1 MIIVSKK
8 WKLQS
13 CGTQSKWHNLVTDLY
28 YKADDKKSYGG
39 CEGLAE
45 TICSDLLDKSN
56 IGLHAHYRP
65 VQIQAGLNTFRG
77 CESPNFREDGDR
89 FLTGTNIISRTNFD
103 PERLRKEQPTEQ
115 TIREFIQLAKEK
127 TDGYDISTFLCKL
140 LEFDQLVLNTDR
152 NLGNISLLQK
162 PDGRYLPIVFDN
174 GRSFLTNELV
184 QHPNLS
190 MEAISNLAFSVPF
203 SKTHSLQVNAIEQ
216 ICGVSS
222 LFRTKYTLEDLDV
235 SFGKCSKIYP
245 KDLIE
250 RVRSLFLYQ
259 MEQHPEYFLT
269 AERERLCKEYID
281 LVRNQCPGFSVKEET
296 DTSEPLLCK
305 GSELKTEGRTSEPS
319 LCDDEELKTEG
330 RTSGFPLGDLRFTWE
345 KDRRIQYTLSIPTK
359 KFFSLS
365 EGLAFPLTPPEQ
377 INGTDREEIQCFL
390 TTIREFLT
398 EEKEKE
404 IELER

>member
-1 MIIVSKK
+1 MIIVSNK

-13 CGTQSKWHNLVTDLY
+13 LGTQPKWHNLVTDLY
-28 YKADDKKSYGG
+28 YKADDKKSFGG

-45 TICSDLLDKSN
+45 TICSDLLDQSN

-65 VQIQAGLNTFRG
+65 VRIRVGLSTFRG

-89 FLTGTNIISRTNFD
+89 FLTGTDIIDGANDGANFD

-115 TIREFIQLAKEK
+115 TIREFIQLAKEE
-127 TDGYDISTFLCKL
+127 TNGYDISTFLCKL

-152 NLGNISLLQK
+152 NFGNISLLHK

-174 GRSFLTNELV
+174 GRAFLTNELL
-184 QHPNLS
+184 QHPDLP

-203 SKTHSLQVNAIEQ
+203 SKTHSLQVSAIEQ

-235 SFGKCSKIYP
+235 SFSKCSKIYP

-281 LVRNQCPGFSVKEET
+281 LVQNQCPGFSVKEET
-296 DTSEPLLCK
+296 DTS
-305 GSELKTEGRTSEPS
+305 
-319 LCDDEELKTEG
+319 
-330 RTSGFPLGDLRFTWE
+330 GFPLGDLLFTWK

-359 KFFSLS
+359 KFLSLS

-377 INGTDREEIQCFL
+377 IHGTDREEIQDFL
-390 TTIREFLT
+390 TTIREFMT
-398 EEKEKE
+398 QEKEEE

>member
-1 MIIVSKK
+1 MRFLKP
-8 WKLQS
+8 LQNG
-13 CGTQSKWHNLVTDLY
+13 GTQSKWYDSKTDSFL
-28 YKADDKKSYGG
+28 KADDKKSYGG

-45 TICSDLLDKSN
+45 TICSDLLDRSN

-65 VQIQAGLNTFRG
+65 VQIQAGLSAFRG
-77 CESPNFREDGDR
+77 CESPNFLKDNDRLFTGVDIIDGA
-89 FLTGTNIISRTNFD
+89 NFD

-152 NLGNISLLQK
+152 NFGNISLLHK

-174 GRSFLTNELV
+174 GRSFMTELL
-184 QHPNLS
+184 HYPELS
-190 MEAISNLAFSVPF
+190 MEAISNMAFSLPF
-203 SKTHSLQVNAIEQ
+203 SKTYPLQVCAIEQ

-235 SFGKCSKIYP
+235 SFDKCSKIYP

-269 AERERLCKEYID
+269 TERERLCKEYSD
-281 LVRNQCPGFSVKEET
+281 LVRNQCSGFSVKEET
-296 DTSEPLLCK
+296 DTS
-305 GSELKTEGRTSEPS
+305 
-319 LCDDEELKTEG
+319 
-330 RTSGFPLGDLRFTWE
+330 GFPLGDLLFTWK

-359 KFFSLS
+359 KFLSLS

-377 INGTDREEIQCFL
+377 INGPDREEIQNFL
-390 TTIREFLT
+390 TTIRESMT
-398 EEKEKE
+398 EEKETE
-404 IELER
+404 MELER

>member
-1 MIIVSKK
+1 MRFLKP
-8 WKLQS
+8 LQNG
-13 CGTQSKWHNLVTDLY
+13 GTQSKWYDSKTDSFL
-28 YKADDKKSYGG
+28 KADDKKSYGG

-45 TICSDLLDKSN
+45 TICSDLLDRSN

-65 VQIQAGLNTFRG
+65 VRIQVGLSTFRG
-77 CESPNFREDGDR
+77 CESPNFLKDNR
-89 FLTGTNIISRTNFD
+89 LVTGTNIISRTNFD

-127 TDGYDISTFLCKL
+127 TDGYDIGTFLCKL

-174 GRSFLTNELV
+174 GRSFLTNELL
-184 QHPNLS
+184 QHPDLS

-203 SKTHSLQVNAIEQ
+203 SKTHSLQVSAIEQ

-222 LFRTKYTLEDLDV
+222 LFRTKYTLEDLEV
-235 SFGKCSKIYP
+235 SLDKCSKIYP

-269 AERERLCKEYID
+269 TERERLCKEYID
-281 LVRNQCPGFSVKEET
+281 LVQNQCPGFSVKEET
-296 DTSEPLLCK
+296 DTS
-305 GSELKTEGRTSEPS
+305 
-319 LCDDEELKTEG
+319 
-330 RTSGFPLGDLRFTWE
+330 GFPLGDLTFTWK
-345 KDRRIQYTLSIPTK
+345 KDKRIQYTLSIPTK
-359 KFFSLS
+359 KFLSLS

-377 INGTDREEIQCFL
+377 IHGTDREEIQDFL
-390 TTIREFLT
+390 TTIRASMT
-398 EEKEKE
+398 QEKETE
-404 IELER
+404 IEYER

>member
-13 CGTQSKWHNLVTDLY
+13 TGTQSKWHNLVTDIY

-65 VQIQAGLNTFRG
+65 VQIQAGLSTFRG
-77 CESPNFREDGDR
+77 CESPNFLKGNDR
-89 FLTGTNIISRTNFD
+89 LLTGTNIIGRTNFN

-152 NLGNISLLQK
+152 NFGNISLLQK

-174 GRSFLTNELV
+174 GRSFMTNKLL
-184 QHPNLS
+184 QGSDLS
-190 MEAISNLAFSVPF
+190 MEAISNMAFSLPF
-203 SKTHSLQVNAIEQ
+203 SKTYPLQVCAIEQ

-222 LFRTKYTLEDLDV
+222 LFRTKYTLEDLDM
-235 SFGKCSKIYP
+235 SLDKCDEVYP

-269 AERERLCKEYID
+269 AERERLCKEYRD
-281 LVRNQCPGFSVKEET
+281 LIQNRCPGFSVNEEM
-296 DTSEPLLCK
+296 
-305 GSELKTEGRTSEPS
+305 
-319 LCDDEELKTEG
+319 DD
-330 RTSGFPLGDLRFTWE
+330 SGFPLGDLLFTWK
-345 KDRRIQYTLSIPTK
+345 KDMRIRYTLSIPTK

-365 EGLAFPLTPPEQ
+365 EHLAFPLTPPDQ

-390 TTIREFLT
+390 TTIRESMIQ
-398 EEKEKE
+398 EKETEKE

>member
-8 WKLQS
+8 WKLPL
-13 CGTQSKWHNLVTDLY
+13 CGTQPKWHNLVTDLY

-56 IGLHAHYRP
+56 IGLHAHYQP
-65 VQIQAGLNTFRG
+65 VQIQAGLSTFRG
-77 CESPNFREDGDR
+77 CESPNFREEGDR
-89 FLTGTNIISRTNFD
+89 FYTGVDIIDGANFD

-174 GRSFLTNELV
+174 GRSFMTKELL
-184 QHPNLS
+184 QHPDLS
-190 MEAISNLAFSVPF
+190 MEAISNMAFSLPF
-203 SKTHSLQVNAIEQ
+203 SKTYPLQVCAIEQ

-222 LFRTKYTLEDLDV
+222 LFRTKYTLEDLDM
-235 SFGKCSKIYP
+235 SLDKCDGIYP

-269 AERERLCKEYID
+269 AERERLCKEYRD
-281 LVRNQCPGFSVKEET
+281 LIQNRCPGFSVKEEV
-296 DTSEPLLCK
+296 DDSEPLLCK
-305 GSELKTEGRTSEPS
+305 GSG
-319 LCDDEELKTEG
+319 LKTEG
-330 RTSGFPLGDLRFTWE
+330 RTSGFPLGNLLFTWK

-359 KFFSLS
+359 RFLSLS

-390 TTIREFLT
+390 TTIRESMT
-398 EEKEKE
+398 EEKETE
-404 IELER
+404 MELER

>member
-13 CGTQSKWHNLVTDLY
+13 CGTQPKWHNLVTDLF

-45 TICSDLLDKSN
+45 TICSDLLDQSN

-65 VQIQAGLNTFRG
+65 VQIQSGLCTFRG

-89 FLTGTNIISRTNFD
+89 FLTGVDIIGGTNFD

-115 TIREFIQLAKEK
+115 TIRDFIQLAKEK

-140 LEFDQLVLNTDR
+140 LEFDQFVLNTDR
-152 NLGNISLLQK
+152 NLGNISLLHK

-174 GRSFLTNELV
+174 GRSFMTRELL
-184 QHPNLS
+184 QYPDLS
-190 MEAISNLAFSVPF
+190 MEAISNLTFSVPF

-235 SFGKCSKIYP
+235 SLDKCSKIYP

-269 AERERLCKEYID
+269 TERERLCKEYSD
-281 LVRNQCPGFSVKEET
+281 LVRNQSEPLQSKGSELKTVGRICPGFSVKEEV
-296 DTSEPLLCK
+296 
-305 GSELKTEGRTSEPS
+305 
-319 LCDDEELKTEG
+319 DD
-330 RTSGFPLGDLRFTWE
+330 SGFPLGDLLFTWE

-359 KFFSLS
+359 KFLSLS

-377 INGTDREEIQCFL
+377 IKGTDREEIQEFL
-390 TTIREFLT
+390 TTIRESMT
-398 EEKEKE
+398 EEKETE
-404 IELER
+404 IEYER

>member
-1 MIIVSKK
+1 MIIVSNK

-13 CGTQSKWHNLVTDLY
+13 TGTQLKWHNLVTDLF

-45 TICSDLLDKSN
+45 TICSDLLDQSN

-65 VQIQAGLNTFRG
+65 VQIQAGLCTFRG
-77 CESPNFREDGDR
+77 CESPNFQDDNDR
-89 FLTGTNIISRTNFD
+89 LLTGIDVIDGANFD
-103 PERLRKEQPTEQ
+103 LERLRKEQPINQ
-115 TIREFIQLAKEK
+115 TIRDFIQLVKQE

-152 NLGNISLLQK
+152 NLGNISLLHK
-162 PDGRYLPIVFDN
+162 SDGRYLPIVFDN
-174 GRSFLTNELV
+174 GRSFLTNELL
-184 QHPNLS
+184 QGPDLS
-190 MEAISNLAFSVPF
+190 MEAISNLAYSVPF
-203 SKTHSLQVNAIEQ
+203 SKTHSLQVRVIEQ

-222 LFRTKYTLEDLDV
+222 LFRTKYTLEDLDL
-235 SFGKCSKIYP
+235 SLDQCSKIYP

-269 AERERLCKEYID
+269 TERERLCKEYSD
-281 LVRNQCPGFSVKEET
+281 LVRNQCPGFSVKEEV
-296 DTSEPLLCK
+296 
-305 GSELKTEGRTSEPS
+305 
-319 LCDDEELKTEG
+319 DE
-330 RTSGFPLGDLRFTWE
+330 SGFPLGDLLFTWK

-359 KFFSLS
+359 KFLSLS
-365 EGLAFPLTPPEQ
+365 EHLAFPLTPPEQ
-377 INGTDREEIQCFL
+377 IHGADREEIQDFL
-390 TTIREFLT
+390 TTMRQSMT
-398 EEKEKE
+398 QEKETE